1 MVKGIGHLLSQ
12 IDRTT
17 RWIETKIHAYKIFQF
32 LAKPNKLGNR
42 KKKLRIDWNKQGQT
56 ALLTGHTSR
65 AGKFACIISGFFR
78 TSKFTNNILIYI

>member
-32 LAKPNKLGNR
+32 LAKPN
-42 KKKLRIDWNKQGQT
+42 
-56 ALLTGHTSR
+56 
-65 AGKFACIISGFFR
+65 IIQE
-78 TSKFTNNILIYI
+78 SKEEVKDRLE